1 MSQNPHSFSEHSGY
15 NPIPMA
21 HPVYNPIPIAQAVG
35 AENPQSAQQA
45 HAQAAYHQHIANM
58 AQNYGDPEDAAFKM
72 RWGYLKADCWWCLL
86 ITFVFIFV
94 LTILFVIAGVASTA
108 D

>member
-1 MSQNPHSFSEHSGY
+1 MSEF
-15 NPIPMA
+15 
-21 HPVYNPIPIAQAVG
+21 HPLMPQAGAIPIAQGVAG
-35 AENPQSAQQA
+35 APNPQSAQQA

-94 LTILFVIAGVASTA
+94 FTILFVIAGVASTA